1 MMRTARM
8 LAGWVCVVL
17 GFAVMALL
25 GLGLYDPTTAAAAQA
40 TSMTPVLIA
49 LLPSVSFGI
58 AIFAVGV
65 WLISTAKRK

>member
-1 MMRTARM
+1 MKRAVRM
-8 LAGWVCVVL
+8 FAGWVCIVL

-25 GLGLYDPTTAAAAQA
+25 GLGLYDPTTAAAAHA
-40 TSMTPVLIA
+40 TSMTPVLVA

-65 WLISTAKRK
+65 WLISTARRR

>member
-1 MMRTARM
+1 MKKTVRM
-8 LAGWVCVVL
+8 LAGWICIVL
-17 GFAVMALL
+17 GFAVMVLL

-40 TSMTPVLIA
+40 TSMTPVLVA

-65 WLISTAKRK
+65 WLISTAKRR

>member
-1 MMRTARM
+1 MF
-8 LAGWVCVVL
+8 AGWICIVL

-40 TSMTPVLIA
+40 TSMTPVLVA

-65 WLISTAKRK
+65 WLITTARKR